1 MHFYQKNDNES
12 IAAST
17 SAVASAQM
25 VFELISY
32 TLRDESE
39 TSLVKSVRWLVTKE
53 LTPHLSVRGHA
64 FYCMG
69 VFAGP

>member
-1 MHFYQKNDNES
+1 MHFYQKNDKES

-32 TLRDESE
+32 TLRDGQ
-39 TSLVKSVRWLVTKE
+39 LVKSVRWLVTKE